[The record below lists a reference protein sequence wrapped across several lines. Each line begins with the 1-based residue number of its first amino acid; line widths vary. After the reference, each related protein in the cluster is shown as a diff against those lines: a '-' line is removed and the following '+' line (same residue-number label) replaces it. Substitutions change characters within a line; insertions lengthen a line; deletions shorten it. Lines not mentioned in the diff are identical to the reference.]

1 MKAWNQGAGPGISRW
16 IQQNRIIPKMQDSFN
31 WLWSE
36 GGVPRRTGQR
46 EIALVALWMGEW
58 GHEPRATGS
67 LSQLEEPR
75 GLSLWNS
82 PVAQYL
88 GCGSPGGSDGR
99 VFPLCRRPGFNP
111 WVGKTPW
118 RRTQQPTP
126 VFLPGE
132 SHGQRSLVGC
142 SPWGRKELDTERLTL
157 CLSSGQDSVLLLHS
171 LCPVLDG
178 GTKILK
184 AIWPKKETE
193 FPLQLS
199 EKMLGFS
206 SMRPVWDF

>member
-36 GGVPRRTGQR
+36 GGAPRRTGQR
-46 EIALVALWMGEW
+46 EAPLVAVWTGER
-58 GHEPRATGS
+58 GHEPRGAGS
-67 LSQLEEPR
+67 LPQLQEPSAP
-75 GLSLWNS
+75 SLWDS

-88 GCGSPGGSDGR
+88 GCGSPVAQMV
-99 VFPLCRRPGFNP
+99 VFPLCRRPWFNP

-132 SHGQRSLVGC
+132 SQGQRSLVGC
-142 SPWGRKELDTERLTL
+142 SPWGRKELDTEQLTL
-157 CLSSGQDSVLLLHS
+157 
-171 LCPVLDG
+171 
-178 GTKILK
+178 
-184 AIWPKKETE
+184 
-193 FPLQLS
+193 
-199 EKMLGFS
+199 
-206 SMRPVWDF
+206 